1 MNTLI
6 FVVAVGI
13 AVITLLLLVSRRPGK
28 SAKAKRLLKSTGADR
43 VSERSSTQWR
53 AVKISPG
60 LMSCE
65 AASKL
70 TDQVF
75 LSREAPRLPLDDC
88 GEKGCKCKYVH
99 LEDRRSGGDR
109 RIELGDLGA
118 YLPVNQVE
126 RRQRSG
132 RRTADMA
139 A

>member
-13 AVITLLLLVSRRPGK
+13 AVIALLLFASRRPDK
-28 SAKAKRLLKSTGADR
+28 RAKAKRIQKSITVDR
-43 VSERSSTQWR
+43 TAERTSTQWR

-60 LMSCE
+60 LMCCQ
-65 AASKL
+65 AASGL

-75 LSREAPRLPLDDC
+75 LAREAPRLPLDDC
-88 GEKGCKCKYVH
+88 GERSCKCKYVH

-109 RIELGDLGA
+109 RVELGELGA
-118 YLPVNQVE
+118 FLPVNQVE
-126 RRQRSG
+126 RRQMIG
-132 RRTADMA
+132 RRSADLA